1 MTGGPFTSRRVG
13 RRRVRVVDQGLEN
26 RDLRTKIVEI
36 PLRLR
41 TVRVHNG
48 RQILARLLD
57 PRDGVREGPLALV
70 AGLLQLADVLVHGRE
85 AMQNLIALVGFDGVE
100 VVQGEMVLLHDLLDA
115 GDAVCVVLIVQMGFD
130 LVELRGGVV
139 PVVAHDA
146 FVPHEKGGLL
156 CHRVLQLGEV
166 LEALVLHGPALVLEE
181 QVPLFELLEGIRHT
195 LHGLQE
201 LRHVGF
207 VCAGWARR
215 WFETFSPLL
224 ISSRHRART

>member
-13 RRRVRVVDQGLEN
+13 RLRVRVVDQGLEN

-41 TVRVHNG
+41 TVRVHSG

-57 PRDGVREGPLALV
+57 PRDGVREGLLALV
-70 AGLLQLADVLVHGRE
+70 AGLLQLADVLAHGRE

-115 GDAVCVVLIVQMGFD
+115 GDAVFVVLIVQMGFD
-130 LVELRGGVV
+130 LVKLRGGVV

-146 FVPHEKGGLL
+146 FVLHETGGLL
-156 CHRVLQLGEV
+156 RHRVLHLGEV
-166 LEALVLHGPALVLEE
+166 HVHGPALVLEE
-181 QVPLFELLEGIRHT
+181 QVPLFDLLEDIRHT
-195 LHGLQE
+195 LH
-201 LRHVGF
+201 
-207 VCAGWARR
+207 
-215 WFETFSPLL
+215 
-224 ISSRHRART
+224 

>member
-13 RRRVRVVDQGLEN
+13 RLRVRVADQGLEN

-41 TVRVHNG
+41 TVRVHSG

-130 LVELRGGVV
+130 LVEHLVELRGGVV

-156 CHRVLQLGEV
+156 CHRVLHLGEV
-166 LEALVLHGPALVLEE
+166 HVHGPALVLEE
-181 QVPLFELLEGIRHT
+181 QVPLFELLEDIRHT
-195 LHGLQE
+195 LH
-201 LRHVGF
+201 
-207 VCAGWARR
+207 
-215 WFETFSPLL
+215 
-224 ISSRHRART
+224 